1 MQKLFFIVCVFFCAS
16 KINSQSLFDKLNNNA
31 EGLKNN
37 SILASVGNTK
47 ITAEEFFYNYEY
59 GPAFTKRSKDSK
71 KLHLQYMINE
81 RLLSAYGKELQ
92 LDSTKQVREM
102 HDSITDDLAT
112 EAMFKE
118 DILSKIEINE
128 EELDTVVSQKNIEL
142 EIKWLFGKDLPAV
155 NNFLDKLN
163 QGVPFDVL
171 FETQISDSVYLD
183 ERMMKVTRYSLGK
196 NNPALA
202 SIADTL
208 KAGSYSIPIH
218 VEDGWYIIK
227 LNNVFTNLITNQTE
241 QQKLEYEAKQA
252 LTKGKMDILSDEFV
266 NNLFKEN
273 NPTIKRKAFNLLRS
287 YLGKFKLEKEFYN
300 IWALEEK
307 LNEAIKNLGVTKQT
321 ITDVKLVEL
330 KDKSITLSK
339 FLIWYRAREAYIKFN
354 KKDINSFSQS
364 VEQLVWRMVRDNL
377 LSNLAFERGF
387 YEDDWVKQ
395 QSKWWENKILYSAV
409 RNHLSNEILLE
420 NKEINLNSDNS
431 KTEIE
436 YINKELS
443 RKIFLKIREMKN
455 KLNVKI
461 YDDILDKV
469 NVSDLENK
477 KSINTY
483 AVKKGGL
490 IPRPPYPTIDYDWAA
505 WE

>member
-1 MQKLFFIVCVFFCAS
+1 MLKLLFIVCVSLCS
-16 KINSQSLFDKLNNNA
+16 SIVKSQTLFDQLNNNV

-37 SILASVGNTK
+37 TILASVGNTK

-59 GPAFTKRSKDSK
+59 GPAFTKRSRDSK
-71 KLHLQYMINE
+71 KVHLQYMINE
-81 RLLSAYGKELQ
+81 KLLSAYGKELR
-92 LDSTKQVREM
+92 LDTLDQVKEM

-118 DILSKIEINE
+118 DILSKIEFNE
-128 EELDTVVSQKNIEL
+128 EEVDTVVSQKNIEL
-142 EIKWLFGKDLPAV
+142 EIKWLFGKDV
-155 NNFLDKLN
+155 SIIKDYLDKLN

-171 FETQISDSVYLD
+171 FETQISDSVYSD
-183 ERMMKVTRYSLGK
+183 ERMMKTTRYSLGK
-196 NNPALA
+196 NNPTLA
-202 SIADTL
+202 SIVDTL
-208 KAGSYSIPIH
+208 KAGSYSPPVH

-227 LNNVFTNLITNQTE
+227 LNNFFTNLVTNETE

-252 LTKGKMDILSDEFV
+252 LTKSKMDKLSDEFV
-266 NNLFKEN
+266 NSLFNEN
-273 NPTIKRKAFNLLRS
+273 NPTIKRETFNLLRS
-287 YLGKFKLEKEFYN
+287 YLGKFRLKKETYAN
-300 IWALEEK
+300 WDLDEK
-307 LNEAIKNLGVTKQT
+307 LNTAIKNLGVTKQT
-321 ITDVKLVEL
+321 ISGAKLVEL
-330 KDKSITLSK
+330 KDKSITLSE
-339 FLIWYRAREAYIKFN
+339 FLMWYRARETYIKFN
-354 KKDINSFSQS
+354 EQDINSFSQS
-364 VEQLVWRMVRDNL
+364 VEKLIWRMVRDNL

-420 NKEINLNSDNS
+420 NNEINFNDENS

-443 RKIFLKIREMKN
+443 RKIFLKIREMRN
-455 KLNVKI
+455 KLNVEI
-461 YDDILDKV
+461 YDDVFDKV
-469 NVSDLENK
+469 KVSDSENK
-477 KSINTY
+477 KSVNTY
-483 AVKKGGL
+483 DVKKGGL